1 MWQDDANEPLSPLS
15 EVYMVVLIVLASPV
29 VLFFVGVVIWIVT
42 KRFGRKRKDPLR
54 EALFPR
60 EK

>member
-1 MWQDDANEPLSPLS
+1 
-15 EVYMVVLIVLASPV
+15 MVVLIVLASPV